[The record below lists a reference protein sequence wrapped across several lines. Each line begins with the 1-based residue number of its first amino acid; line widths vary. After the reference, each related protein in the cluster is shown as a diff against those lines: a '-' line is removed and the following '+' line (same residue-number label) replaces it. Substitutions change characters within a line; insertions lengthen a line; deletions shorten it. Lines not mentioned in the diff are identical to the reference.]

1 MDVNVS
7 NPRNG
12 LATALIAII
21 VRPNRLVAT
30 SVLASNFRVARR
42 DPGTSASGTSP
53 GWRLYAHV
61 DGFRKADSLPITH
74 FHGIGAVKTVER
86 SLNL

>member
-1 MDVNVS
+1 MLS
-7 NPRNG
+7 
-12 LATALIAII
+12 
-21 VRPNRLVAT
+21 RPLSIDTKLQYARQA
-30 SVLASNFRVARR
+30 AEAPDYAHERGARR
-42 DPGTSASGTSP
+42 FVLGCLLRTRACQSAT
-53 GWRLYAHV
+53 WRLYAHV